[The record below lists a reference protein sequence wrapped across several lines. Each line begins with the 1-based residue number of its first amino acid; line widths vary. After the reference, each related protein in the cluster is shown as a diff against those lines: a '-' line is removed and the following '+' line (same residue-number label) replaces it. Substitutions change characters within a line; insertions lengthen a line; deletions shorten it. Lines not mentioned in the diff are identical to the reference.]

1 MRKLTV
7 FAVTALVGCMQLSAQ
22 NIKLNGVY
30 QYMRNDENDQPTEWV
45 GSIYDENGNYTGKTL
60 YFVPQGLYTMT
71 WNGSSLTTPAK
82 EPAVTKSAVMNAQG
96 KIDLEKANWAT
107 NFNLMVGNSGAAYV
121 DGKVVTV
128 MSRDYQS
135 TEDEEL
141 YAVRKWDAKTGELL
155 STDIFGVDANLES
168 AGMSYNP
175 KDGKVYGLFH
185 FVNTPLNE
193 AIVDDPDYYTDED
206 DHDSGREHLD
216 DGWAIGT
223 IDLAT
228 MAVTQI
234 TPGLYYGNYV
244 AFAINSEGR
253 AFALTSG
260 GASGYIDDNGKIR
273 DLNGNL
279 SGATLCEFNLATG
292 LMMTVPVVSMENVYD
307 EAGNV
312 IGQEEVTTWVS
323 KYAGTG
329 YASQVHRQSACFSK
343 SNPNKLYW
351 NGYYNSGKGINSW
364 GSWGSLP
371 DKEWKTNGKFDTC
384 LYEID
389 IETGEGTRLSKIKDR
404 YTFCALWADGDDC
417 SDGSGYDMTNKE
429 TTGIVTV
436 KTETAKTD
444 NAVYNLNGQRV
455 SNPEKGLFIANGYK
469 YVVK

>member
-1 MRKLTV
+1 
-7 FAVTALVGCMQLSAQ
+7 
-22 NIKLNGVY
+22 
-30 QYMRNDENDQPTEWV
+30 
-45 GSIYDENGNYTGKTL
+45 
-60 YFVPQGLYTMT
+60 
-71 WNGSSLTTPAK
+71 
-82 EPAVTKSAVMNAQG
+82 
-96 KIDLEKANWAT
+96 
-107 NFNLMVGNSGAAYV
+107 
-121 DGKVVTV
+121 
-128 MSRDYQS
+128 
-135 TEDEEL
+135 
-141 YAVRKWDAKTGELL
+141 
-155 STDIFGVDANLES
+155 
-168 AGMSYNP
+168 
-175 KDGKVYGLFH
+175 
-185 FVNTPLNE
+185 
-193 AIVDDPDYYTDED
+193 
-206 DHDSGREHLD
+206 
-216 DGWAIGT
+216 
-223 IDLAT
+223 

-234 TPGLYYGNYV
+234 TPGVYYGNYV

-404 YTFCALWADGDDC
+404 YTFCALWAGGDDC

-455 SNPEKGLFIANGYK
+455 SNPEKGLFIANGHK